1 MSEIQDKIFS
11 VSWCK
16 NPCYNNEIASHWSM
30 LEQNATAILG
40 FDETQTLLNEPYL

>member
-1 MSEIQDKIFS
+1 
-11 VSWCK
+11 
-16 NPCYNNEIASHWSM
+16 M

>member
-1 MSEIQDKIFS
+1 MQ
-11 VSWCK
+11 
-16 NPCYNNEIASHWSM
+16 NPCCNNEIASHSNM